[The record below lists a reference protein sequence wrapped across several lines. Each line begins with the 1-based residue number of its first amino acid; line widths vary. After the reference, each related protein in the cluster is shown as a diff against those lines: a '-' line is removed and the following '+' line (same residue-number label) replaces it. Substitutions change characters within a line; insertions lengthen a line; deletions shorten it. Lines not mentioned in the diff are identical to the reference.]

1 MERGSWAT
9 ATSGTTRGSDP
20 SGPIKHDKLSG
31 MINRG
36 INASAAMLILNP
48 NAATNYQVGIE
59 NSRFSCGSVHYACR
73 EVRAANHE

>member
-1 MERGSWAT
+1 
-9 ATSGTTRGSDP
+9 
-20 SGPIKHDKLSG
+20 